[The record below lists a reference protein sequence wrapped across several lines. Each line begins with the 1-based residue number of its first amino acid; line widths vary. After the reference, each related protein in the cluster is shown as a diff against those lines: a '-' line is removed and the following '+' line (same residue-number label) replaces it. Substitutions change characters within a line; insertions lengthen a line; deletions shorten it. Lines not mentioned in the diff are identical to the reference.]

1 MSEAQNMDKMELLFD
16 DLEKPEAIVEAQ
28 YSSEATSE
36 ENKGQSHFA
45 RVGLFFSFDIVNSTM
60 YKTMTGNWPV
70 VIRGLLEDI
79 RARVF
84 KMQDLSSCNLWRV
97 IGDEMVFV
105 MMIDTKE
112 ELGLAVESIFEV
124 TQKVSKLLKT
134 GKFFETLEGQTIQR
148 QDLELLKIQTPLS
161 VKSAAW
167 LAIINEKIESPYE
180 CIKFNYSASP
190 QNQIITE
197 YLGRD
202 IDAGFRLKGYTQDR
216 RLVVSFELAYI
227 LECLGKKKELYI
239 MDYVRLKG
247 VWNNSLYP
255 IIWFHNAETAK
266 NIYGNIDDKMHQY
279 TFAGSFRYDETDD
292 NRIVSQYFERGKKQK
307 NRKHD
312 VGKQGYILADSMYK
326 VDTALK
332 KIILDRNLQNKIAYF
347 EKLLSK
353 GILRIESKPYAE
365 PLEVHC
371 AVVCCNI
378 HERKVMIT
386 HRGMYHSTNPGKWEF
401 GCAKLASDKKMIDS
415 IENYYKNT
423 YGVEIELVVDK
434 TRNEKQPV
442 PLAVYELQ
450 SGNNLKK
457 GVIFVAKVKNAI
469 ESDEFRAEKS
479 HDKIKWIGE
488 DEIDTYKNNAIQDF
502 DNTLRT
508 VFNNFNSYFE

>member
-167 LAIINEKIESPYE
+167 IAIINEKIESPYE

-239 MDYVRLKG
+239 MDYPVAVKTIVTIDMAERIAAKYG
-247 VWNNSLYP
+247 VKTINVLTGFKF
-255 IIWFHNAETAK
+255 IGEQIGFLE
-266 NIYGNIDDKMHQY
+266 
-279 TFAGSFRYDETDD
+279 
-292 NRIVSQYFERGKKQK
+292 
-307 NRKHD
+307 
-312 VGKQGYILADSMYK
+312 KQGEEDSYIFGMEESYGYLSGSYVRDKDGVNAAFLICEMFTYYASQGIG
-326 VDTALK
+326 L
-332 KIILDRNLQNKIAYF
+332 F
-347 EKLLSK
+347 EKLNEL
-353 GILRIESKPYAE
+353 YAE
-365 PLEVHC
+365 YGYCLNTLHSYTFEGSAGFEKMQNIMVSFRKSITEFAGKKVLKCFDYSEGIDGLPKSDVLKFFLEDNC
-371 AVVCCNI
+371 SIVVRPSGTEPKLKAYI
-378 HERKVMIT
+378 SVSATTKEEAQVVE
-386 HRGMYHSTNPGKWEF
+386 G
-401 GCAKLASDKKMIDS
+401 KLARAVEEKM
-415 IENYYKNT
+415 
-423 YGVEIELVVDK
+423 
-434 TRNEKQPV
+434 
-442 PLAVYELQ
+442 
-450 SGNNLKK
+450 
-457 GVIFVAKVKNAI
+457 
-469 ESDEFRAEKS
+469 
-479 HDKIKWIGE
+479 
-488 DEIDTYKNNAIQDF
+488 
-502 DNTLRT
+502 
-508 VFNNFNSYFE
+508 

>member
-1 MSEAQNMDKMELLFD
+1 MSETQDIDEIELLFD
-16 DLEKPEAIVEAQ
+16 DLKKPEAIVEAQ
-28 YSSEATSE
+28 YSSEIIPE
-36 ENKGQSHFA
+36 ENEEQNHFA

-60 YKTMTGNWPV
+60 YKTVTGNWPII
-70 VIRGLLEDI
+70 IRGLLEDI

-84 KMQDLSSCNLWRV
+84 KMPDLSSCNLWRV
-97 IGDEMVFV
+97 IGDEMIFV
-105 MMIDTKE
+105 MTIYTKE

-134 GKFFETLEGQTIQR
+134 GRFFETLEGQTIQKK
-148 QDLELLKIQTPLS
+148 DLELLKIQTPLS

-167 LAIINEKIESPYE
+167 IAIINEKVESPYE
-180 CIKFNYSASP
+180 CIKFNYSASS
-190 QNQIITE
+190 QNQTITE

-227 LECLGKKKELYI
+227 LECLGKNRELYI

-255 IIWFHNAETAK
+255 IIWFHNAETTK
-266 NIYGNIDDKMHQY
+266 NIYGNVNDEIHQY
-279 TFAGSFRYDETDD
+279 MFANSFRYDETDN

-307 NRKHD
+307 NRGQN
-312 VGKQGYILADSMYK
+312 VVEQGYILADSMYK
-326 VDTALK
+326 VDTALA
-332 KIILDRNLQNKIAYF
+332 KIILDRNLGSKIAYF
-347 EKLLSK
+347 EELLSRE
-353 GILRIESKPYAE
+353 ILRIENKPYAE

-371 AVVCCNI
+371 AVVCCNV

-386 HRGMYHSTNPGKWEF
+386 HRGMHHSTNPGKWEF
-401 GCAKLASDKKMIDS
+401 GCAKLASDKKLIDS
-415 IENYYKNT
+415 IEDYYKDT
-423 YGVEIELVVDK
+423 YGVEIELVLDK
-434 TRNEKQPV
+434 ERDEGQPV

-450 SGNNLKK
+450 SGSNLKK

-479 HDKIKWIGE
+479 HDKIEWIGE
-488 DEIDTYKNNAIQDF
+488 DEIDKYKNNAIQDF
-502 DNTLRT
+502 DSTLKT
-508 VFNNFNSYFE
+508 VFNSFDLYFK

>member
-167 LAIINEKIESPYE
+167 IAIINEKIESPYE

-255 IIWFHNAETAK
+255 IIWFHNAE
-266 NIYGNIDDKMHQY
+266 YGYCLNTLHSY
-279 TFAGSFRYDETDD
+279 TFEGSAGFEKMQNIMVSFRKSITE
-292 NRIVSQYFERGKKQK
+292 FAGKKVLK
-307 NRKHD
+307 CFDYSEGIDGLPKSD
-312 VGKQGYILADSMYK
+312 VLKFFLEDNCSIVVRPSGTEPKLKAYISVSATTK
-326 VDTALK
+326 EEA
-332 KIILDRNLQNKIAYF
+332 Q
-347 EKLLSK
+347 
-353 GILRIESKPYAE
+353 
-365 PLEVHC
+365 
-371 AVVCCNI
+371 VV
-378 HERKVMIT
+378 E
-386 HRGMYHSTNPGKWEF
+386 G
-401 GCAKLASDKKMIDS
+401 KLARAVEEKM
-415 IENYYKNT
+415 
-423 YGVEIELVVDK
+423 
-434 TRNEKQPV
+434 
-442 PLAVYELQ
+442 
-450 SGNNLKK
+450 
-457 GVIFVAKVKNAI
+457 
-469 ESDEFRAEKS
+469 
-479 HDKIKWIGE
+479 
-488 DEIDTYKNNAIQDF
+488 
-502 DNTLRT
+502 
-508 VFNNFNSYFE
+508 